1 MDGSGRL
8 FHSQKKIWHNF
19 DVRCLSLSPVYGVSW
34 QKLTQQL
41 TNLIQGELR
50 INGNRQ
56 VYLCGESFGACLALK
71 LIETT
76 PNLCNGVILVNSA
89 SAFEQRQWL
98 NLGSYIT
105 QIMPSLIYQGATH
118 LLLPF
123 LAKLEVINIRE
134 RKRLLKVMQSL
145 PPLIVSW
152 RINLLQNFQANFE
165 RLNQFSQPVLILAS
179 DEDKILPSVE
189 EAQKLKQIFSQ
200 SKVSILTQSGHCCL
214 LEDNIDLYN
223 IIQYNL

>member
-8 FHSQKKIWHNF
+8 LRSQKHIWHNF
-19 DVRCLSLSPVYGVSW
+19 DVHCLSLSPVYGVSW
-34 QKLTQQL
+34 EKLTQQL
-41 TNLIQGELR
+41 IRLIEQQLS

-56 VYLCGESFGACLALK
+56 VYLCGESFGACLALN

-76 PNLCNGVILVNSA
+76 PNLCDNLILVNSA
-89 SAFEQRQWL
+89 SAFQQRQWL
-98 NLGSYIT
+98 NLGSYVT
-105 QIMPSLIYQGATH
+105 EIMPSLIYQGATH

-123 LAKLEVINIRE
+123 LAKLEEVSLRE

-152 RINLLQNFQANFE
+152 RINLLQNYQFNKAK
-165 RLNQFSQPVLILAS
+165 LNQFSQPVLIIAS
-179 DEDKILPSVE
+179 DEDNILPSVE
-189 EAQKLKQIFSQ
+189 EAQNLKQIFSQ
-200 SKVSILTQSGHCCL
+200 GKVSILTQSGHCCL
-214 LEDNIDLYN
+214 LEEKINLYD